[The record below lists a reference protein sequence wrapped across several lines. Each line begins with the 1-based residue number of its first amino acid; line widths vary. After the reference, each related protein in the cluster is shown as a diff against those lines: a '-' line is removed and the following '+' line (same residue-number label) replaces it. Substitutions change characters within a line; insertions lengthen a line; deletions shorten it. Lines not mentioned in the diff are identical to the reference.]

1 MFKKVHLRLT
11 LMCAAITT
19 LILLTM
25 SFVYLYVSENSL
37 QKNYFI
43 SFQRDMSTIFA
54 NLEQQSIIT
63 HEWLSKIESNN
74 SYYIYLT
81 DNGVPFLFNQRN
93 PLPIS
98 EAVQQE
104 AVEYYKSHSTTTTL
118 SSYIAYH
125 DEYEF
130 RSSTGPIYYASVGT
144 ISHDS
149 GNLEVLI
156 LSSLDQLNNQI
167 NEQRI
172 RFLMINLSAIFLLFI
187 FSYYFTKKLLQP
199 IKKNQEEQVQFLSS
213 ASHELRTPLAVIL
226 SCTSACKTATPA
238 EKEGFLDVISSEGFR
253 MSRLID
259 DMLLLSNADNKTFQI
274 QLAEIELDTLLINS
288 YEAFEAMAKEKQISL
303 QLQLP
308 DYKIPTFL
316 CDGARLSQVISILLH
331 NAISY
336 TPAKGTIFLTI
347 SLDNDRKISII
358 VVDNGNGIPDEKKEH
373 IFKRFYRADSSHNEK
388 DHYGLGLCIAAE
400 IITALKGTIHVKDT
414 LGGGSTFIVTLP
426 L

>member
-11 LMCAAITT
+11 LMCAGITT
-19 LILLTM
+19 LILMTM
-25 SFVYLYVSENSL
+25 SFIFLYVSEDSL
-37 QKNYFI
+37 QKNHFL

-63 HEWLSKIESNN
+63 HEWLIKIESSN
-74 SYYIYLT
+74 SYYIYIT

-93 PLPIS
+93 PLPVS
-98 EAVQQE
+98 ETVQQE
-104 AVEYYKSHSTTTTL
+104 AEDYYKLHFTTTPL

-130 RSSTGPIYYASVGT
+130 RSSTGPFYYASMGT
-144 ISHDS
+144 ISHES
-149 GNLEVLI
+149 GNLQVLI
-156 LSSLDQLNNQI
+156 LSSLEQLNNQI

-172 RFLMINLSAIFLLFI
+172 RFLFINLSAVLLLFI
-187 FSYYFTKKLLQP
+187 FSFYFTKKLLLP
-199 IKKNQEEQVQFLSS
+199 IQKNQEEQVQFISS

-226 SCTSACKTATPA
+226 SCASACKKANTS

-274 QLAEIELDTLLINS
+274 HLAEVELDTLLINS
-288 YEAFEAMAKEKQISL
+288 YEAFEAMAKEKQIFL

-316 CDGARLSQVISILLH
+316 CDGTRLSQVISILLH

-336 TPAKGTIFLTI
+336 TPAKGTISLAI
-347 SLDNDRKISII
+347 SLDNDRKISIL
-358 VVDNGNGIPDEKKEH
+358 VVDNGSGIPDEEKKN
-373 IFKRFYRADSSHNEK
+373 IFRRFYRAEASHSDK
-388 DHYGLGLCIAAE
+388 DHYGLGLCIASE
-400 IITALKGTIHVKDT
+400 IITSLKGTIHVKDT
-414 LGGGSTFIVTLP
+414 LGGGSTFVVTLP